1 MAGLRRVTLSLPT
14 RRPRG
19 RLRAARR
26 SISALVALLAVAALL
41 LQPAA
46 AGAQSGWD
54 EISGGDPQSGMVALT
69 FDAGSDDS
77 AAVSILDTLQAYH
90 LHVTM
95 FLTGQWAESYPDLTR
110 RVAADGHELAN
121 HSYYHPD
128 FTRLSRDQILWEL
141 EYTDGIVNGLT
152 GKSTK
157 PWFRPP
163 FGARNQRVLDDAREL
178 GFRSIYWPLDSG
190 DWRTNAT
197 PAVVQSRVLRNVGGG
212 AIVVHHLAAGATA
225 QALPTIVEGIQA
237 QGLRIVTV
245 SELLGMESDNHP

>member
-1 MAGLRRVTLSLPT
+1 MLT
-14 RRPRG
+14 
-19 RLRAARR
+19 
-26 SISALVALLAVAALL
+26 VALLLPRPAPVAA
-41 LQPAA
+41 QT
-46 AGAQSGWD
+46 GWD
-54 EISGGDPQSGMVALT
+54 EVSEGDLQSGMVALT

-77 AAVSILDTLQAYH
+77 AAASILDTLQAHH

-95 FLTGQWAESYPDLTR
+95 FLTGQWAESYPDLTK

-128 FTRLSRDQILWEL
+128 FTALSKDQILWEL
-141 EYTDGIVNGLT
+141 DYTDGIVKSLT
-152 GKSTK
+152 GQSTK

-163 FGARNQRVLDDAREL
+163 FGARNQRVLDVAREL
-178 GFRSIYWPLDSG
+178 GFRSVYWTVDSG

-197 PAVVQSRVLRNVGGG
+197 PAGVQSHVLRHVGGG

-245 SELLGMESDNHP
+245 SELLGMQPNDRP